1 MPWSPRR
8 SLAHRGFS
16 LLEVVI
22 ALAVVAVLATALA
35 IPLGAQLQHA
45 RFQEARRQL
54 DDARDALLG
63 FAAAH
68 ARLPCPATGASRG
81 EEAFAPGGDAGNGR
95 CADFHAGFLPGAA
108 LGLAP
113 LDDAGFVRD
122 PWQAAA
128 NRVRYA
134 VSGVTVN
141 GVENALTRA
150 NGMQAATLPGLGG
163 APQYLFVCATG
174 EGAGPGGCGA
184 AANQLT
190 RRAAFVLVAPGPNA
204 ALAAVPGSDD
214 SVNLDGDASF
224 VARDPTAQGFDD
236 VVHWAS
242 INGLV
247 HRMVSAGRLP

>member
-1 MPWSPRR
+1 MRWSPRR
-8 SLAHRGFS
+8 SAPRGGFS

-22 ALAVVAVLATALA
+22 ALAIVAVLAAALA
-35 IPLGAQLQHA
+35 IPLGTQLQLA
-45 RFQEARRQL
+45 RYQEARRQL

-63 FAAAH
+63 FATAH
-68 ARLPCPATGASRG
+68 GRLPCPATTASRG
-81 EEAFAPGGDAGNGR
+81 EEAFATGGDAGNGR
-95 CADFHAGFLPGAA
+95 CASFHAGFLPGAA

-113 LDDAGFVRD
+113 LDDAGLVRD
-122 PWQAAA
+122 PWQTPA

-134 VSGVTVN
+134 VAGGTVN
-141 GVENALTRA
+141 GIENALTRA
-150 NGMQAATLPGLGG
+150 NGMQAASLPGLGN
-163 APQYLFVCATG
+163 ATQYLFVCATG

-204 ALAAVPGSDD
+204 GHAPVPGSDD
-214 SVNLDGDASF
+214 ASNLDGDPAF
-224 VARDPTAQGFDD
+224 VMREAAVGGFDD

-242 INGLV
+242 INALI